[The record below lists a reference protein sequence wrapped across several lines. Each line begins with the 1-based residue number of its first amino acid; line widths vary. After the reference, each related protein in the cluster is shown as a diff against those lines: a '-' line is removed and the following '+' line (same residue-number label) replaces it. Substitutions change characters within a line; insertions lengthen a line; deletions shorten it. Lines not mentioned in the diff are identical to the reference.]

1 MNWRDRILNEFATE
15 VSPITWVADPDRLL
29 TELSMQQAL
38 ADRGLELVPYGDAIT
53 FRFILESKYRPQWE
67 SDSPFNLVV
76 ILSGEQA
83 ELGNLPYDL
92 MQSSRQITL
101 SLQTLFPKLSYPVI
115 KTLNPAEF
123 DALEAAGANLLPKP
137 LGENA
142 TKDFLLEHVFDWV
155 PERVKE
161 PADLLEK
168 LLKRHYQNLTVPF
181 LLDSRL
187 IEQLRKNPQL
197 AQWPLEEILPNRSA
211 FFRFLQDRW
220 LPFVQRQLIHN
231 GISSDLPGFY
241 DIPEPVLL
249 PLDHEPVRVY
259 VDNLFLEGFLQ
270 PISLTSLHG
279 KPQTIP
285 DNIWLRAGLKLDPD
299 GDRQERLEKLLQT
312 LQQEIPDAQARYEQW
327 IAFAQSWAELIG
339 LWHHKSQQP
348 TASMELD
355 YRALQSQVDTNFLT
369 WVMEKYKGLYAQ
381 FTNKPVM
388 LHHIPQSL
396 SRGVMRAKD
405 AKVALLVLDG
415 LAFDQWLILQ
425 QVLVQQMPDLQIQET
440 GVFAW
445 LPTATSVSRQA
456 LFSGSRPDEFPA
468 SIEETAKEPILWS
481 KFWVNEGLMP
491 QNIGYL
497 KALDSKTL
505 SHQSSLKA
513 VEDLLDQPK
522 LRAAGLVI
530 NKVDDTMHGM
540 TLGTLGMHNQVKLWA
555 EMGFMRDLLTMLFK
569 QGFQVF
575 LTADH
580 GNIEATGIGN
590 PREGAIADKQGER
603 VRVYPNTQL
612 RDQIK
617 AQYPDTIEW
626 PSTGLPHDYKALFA
640 PSRRA
645 FVNPKET
652 IVCHGGISLEEVI
665 VPYIQL
671 DLAPA

>member
-38 ADRGLELVPYGDAIT
+38 EHRGLELVPYGDAIT

-67 SDSPFNLVV
+67 ANRSFNLVV
-76 ILSGEQA
+76 VLSGAQA

-92 MQSSRQITL
+92 VLSSRQITL
-101 SLQTLFPKLSYPVI
+101 SLPTLFPKLSYPVI

-123 DALEAAGANLLPKP
+123 DALEAAGANRLTKP

-142 TKDFLLEHVFDWV
+142 TKDFLLEHVFDWG

-168 LLKRHYQNLTVPF
+168 LLKRHYQNLTVPS

-187 IEQLRKNPQL
+187 IEQLQKNSQL
-197 AQWPLEEILPNRSA
+197 AQWPLEEILPNRAA

-220 LPFVQRQLIHN
+220 LPFVQRQLVQN

-241 DIPEPVLL
+241 GIPEPVLL

-270 PISLTSLHG
+270 PISLTNLHG
-279 KPQTIP
+279 KPRTIP
-285 DNIWLRAGLKLDPD
+285 DNIWLRAGLRLDPD
-299 GDRQERLEKLLQT
+299 SDRHERLEKLLQT
-312 LQQEIPDAQARYEQW
+312 LRKEIPDAQARYGQW
-327 IAFAQSWAELIG
+327 IAFAQNWSELIG
-339 LWHHKSQQP
+339 LWHRSPHGQR
-348 TASMELD
+348 AALALD
-355 YRALQSQVDTNFLT
+355 YKTLQSQVDASFLT
-369 WVMEKYKGLYAQ
+369 WVTEKYKGLYAQ

-388 LHHIPQSL
+388 LHHVPQSL
-396 SRGVMRAKD
+396 SRGAMGNKG

-415 LAFDQWLILQ
+415 LAFDQWL
-425 QVLVQQMPDLQIQET
+425 VLRRVLRQQMPHLNIQET

-445 LPTATSVSRQA
+445 LPTTTSVSRQA
-456 LFSGSRPDEFPA
+456 LFSGSKPDEFPA
-468 SIEETAKEPILWS
+468 SIHHTGKEPDQWQ

-491 QNIGYL
+491 QNVGYL
-497 KALDSKTL
+497 KALG
-505 SHQSSLKA
+505 SLESLA
-513 VEDLLDQPK
+513 DAERLLASPK
-522 LRAAGLVI
+522 LRAVGLVV
-530 NKVDDTMHGM
+530 NQVDDIMHGM
-540 TLGTLGMHNQVKLWA
+540 TLGTVGMHNQVKLWA
-555 EMGFMRDLLTMLFK
+555 ETGFMRDLLTMLFE

-590 PREGAIADKQGER
+590 PREGAIADKRGER

-640 PSRRA
+640 PPRRA
-645 FVNPKET
+645 FVNTEET
-652 IVCHGGISLEEVI
+652 IVGHGGISLEELI

>member
-1 MNWRDRILNEFATE
+1 
-15 VSPITWVADPDRLL
+15 
-29 TELSMQQAL
+29 
-38 ADRGLELVPYGDAIT
+38 
-53 FRFILESKYRPQWE
+53 
-67 SDSPFNLVV
+67 
-76 ILSGEQA
+76 
-83 ELGNLPYDL
+83 

-101 SLQTLFPKLSYPVI
+101 SLQTLFPKLSYPVL

-123 DALEAAGANLLPKP
+123 DALEAAGANLLSKP

-168 LLKRHYQNLTVPF
+168 LLKRHYQNLTVPS

-220 LPFVQRQLIHN
+220 LPFVQRQLVRN

-241 DIPEPVLL
+241 GIPEPVLL
-249 PLDHEPVRVY
+249 PLDHESVRVY

-285 DNIWLRAGLKLDPD
+285 DNIWLRSGLRLDPD

-312 LQQEIPDAQARYEQW
+312 LQQEIPNAQARYEHW
-327 IAFAQSWAELIG
+327 IAFAQNWAELIG
-339 LWHHKSQQP
+339 LWHQSPHGQK
-348 TASMELD
+348 TALALD
-355 YRALQSQVDTNFLT
+355 YRTLQSQVDTNFLT

-405 AKVALLVLDG
+405 AKVVLLVLDG
-415 LAFDQWLILQ
+415 MAFDQWLILRQMLMQ
-425 QVLVQQMPDLQIQET
+425 QISNLRIQET

-522 LRAAGLVI
+522 LRVAGLVV

-580 GNIEATGIGN
+580 GNIEAAGIGN

-603 VRVYPNTQL
+603 VRVYPSTQL

-640 PSRRA
+640 PSRQA
-645 FVNPKET
+645 FVNTKET

-665 VPYIQL
+665 VPYVQL